1 MNMKRLLARKMLV
14 RVIGCAGVG
23 VSVMCFA
30 AEPGAGSFVL
40 TPSDMDRVTAG
51 TTASSDAW
59 ASAQGQAI
67 LTVAGS
73 AAAVARSFYE
83 NEQASLAIYS
93 ASAGGFAGAAAYRGE
108 APSTGTGA
116 DAATALPVPT
126 FVGGTIDTTIA
137 GPNMQISNKADF
149 KFGFAISY

>member
-1 MNMKRLLARKMLV
+1 
-14 RVIGCAGVG
+14 
-23 VSVMCFA
+23 
-30 AEPGAGSFVL
+30 
-40 TPSDMDRVTAG
+40 
-51 TTASSDAW
+51 
-59 ASAQGQAI
+59 
-67 LTVAGS
+67 VAGS